1 MREDRKTDWVSF
13 EEIIEAIDLV
23 NTTKA
28 CGTDLTFPEILKLTD
43 VKVHLARY
51 IEDILNQP
59 EIKIPDYMRE
69 SRLVLLSKGN
79 SCFAQ
84 IQNTRPIAV
93 QNLIPRIIE
102 KLIMMKCD
110 DLFETG
116 NYQTGFKKGN
126 STHFHSYEI
135 LKSIKEH

>member
-1 MREDRKTDWVSF
+1 LRGIIDDDDNRIGDIELELQMVKDFYGKLYNDPNIRNWFNFIYRLMREDRKTNWVSF
-13 EEIIEAIDLV
+13 DEIIEAIELV

-51 IEDILNQP
+51 IEDILNQQ

-84 IQNTRPIAV
+84 I
-93 QNLIPRIIE
+93 
-102 KLIMMKCD
+102 
-110 DLFETG
+110 
-116 NYQTGFKKGN
+116 
-126 STHFHSYEI
+126 
-135 LKSIKEH
+135 